1 MKSVQDA
8 NIALLHKTI
17 LSATPKKVRNHVK
30 IASRLPMKLMKCDNR
45 QELFNPLRLML
56 IPREKSTFNSIINSD
71 PASLLMKKRRNLNR
85 NRGNAEG
92 IMILVTHRENVSFQ
106 EWRGGEGRGGS
117 RQRARGEKTMKFDVC
132 TRERRERGV
141 KEKDIRVRK
150 NESIRADAEGP
161 STADKRDS

>member
-1 MKSVQDA
+1 
-8 NIALLHKTI
+8 
-17 LSATPKKVRNHVK
+17 
-30 IASRLPMKLMKCDNR
+30 MKLMKCDNR

-71 PASLLMKKRRNLNR
+71 PASLLMKKRRILNR

-92 IMILVTHRENVSFQ
+92 IMILVTHCENVRVF
-106 EWRGGEGRGGS
+106 RGRGGGEK
-117 RQRARGEKTMKFDVC
+117 QAKGEGEKTMKFDVC
-132 TRERRERGV
+132 TRERRGRGV

>member
-1 MKSVQDA
+1 
-8 NIALLHKTI
+8 
-17 LSATPKKVRNHVK
+17 
-30 IASRLPMKLMKCDNR
+30 MKLMKCDNR

-71 PASLLMKKRRNLNR
+71 PASVLMKKRRILNR

-92 IMILVTHRENVSFQ
+92 IMILVTHRENVRVF
-106 EWRGGEGRGGS
+106 RGREGEGGR
-117 RQRARGEKTMKFDVC
+117 EKTMKFDVC
-132 TRERRERGV
+132 TRERRGRGV